1 MPLASN
7 DGVVMGIV
15 LGVAFVKAWF
25 KGEYK
30 KGGLGMRLLVPSP
43 PFVFAVVFWAWLM
56 PKRPVQ
62 ILFCDCLRRYTIR
75 VAN

>member
-1 MPLASN
+1 MIT
-7 DGVVMGIV
+7 VY
-15 LGVAFVKAWF
+15 AFN
-25 KGEYK
+25 GRTNK
-30 KGGLGMRLLVPSP
+30 KGGLGKRLLVPSP

-62 ILFCDCLRRYTIR
+62 ILFCDCLRRYTTR